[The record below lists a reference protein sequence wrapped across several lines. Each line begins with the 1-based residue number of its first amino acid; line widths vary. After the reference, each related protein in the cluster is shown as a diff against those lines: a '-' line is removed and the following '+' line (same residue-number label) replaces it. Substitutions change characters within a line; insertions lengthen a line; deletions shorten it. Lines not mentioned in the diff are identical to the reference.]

1 MGNIFMPLTWQVWVL
16 HAFLVTF
23 CGAAIWLMEATSPAE
38 LGRYSAK
45 WRQRRG
51 SAFTRAL
58 LGRPSGEHDR
68 PLVEGGDSNELRSV
82 DGLLTSIYAAWH
94 VFFWNGPF
102 HEPRTA
108 GGKLAQFALSFHV
121 LIITSSYTASLAGYL
136 ATRYA
141 EPVLV
146 PSFSYFTPLS
156 SQNK

>member
-82 DGLLTSIYAAWH
+82 DGLLTSIYAAWR
-94 VFFWNGPF
+94 VGRGPS
-102 HEPRTA
+102 
-108 GGKLAQFALSFHV
+108 GGNHRGTV
-121 LIITSSYTASLAGYL
+121 ASACGRR
-136 ATRYA
+136 APAAADVVVGMRRGGA
-141 EPVLV
+141 RP
-146 PSFSYFTPLS
+146 
-156 SQNK
+156 